1 MLLHLML
8 SLYVYAYIYIYIY
21 VCTYTYIYVY
31 MTQARDLKLYFGLL
45 SYIVEEESRMKSG
58 RLGLNWSG
66 LDWLYWIGPDW
77 TGLDWIRL
85 K

>member
-1 MLLHLML
+1 
-8 SLYVYAYIYIYIY
+8 
-21 VCTYTYIYVY
+21 

-58 RLGLNWSG
+58 RIGLNWSG

-85 K
+85 E